1 MDEKKWRL
9 PETPEEFDRASERF
23 RVASAALRDL
33 NGWLDR
39 KGDNPPECVVVR
51 AAALNMSPA
60 EYYDHYRAIHK
71 RDWLDDTEQHAI
83 QDWAIHQVQPEWK
96 RNPNKKYP

>member
-1 MDEKKWRL
+1 
-9 PETPEEFDRASERF
+9 
-23 RVASAALRDL
+23 
-33 NGWLDR
+33 
-39 KGDNPPECVVVR
+39 
-51 AAALNMSPA
+51 MSPA

-83 QDWAIHQVQPEWK
+83 QDWAIQQVQPKWK